1 MVPMPVS
8 YPGRLWDT
16 RIEMADDRR
25 VPLPGSERAPRAG
38 ARVAGPVD
46 PGERVEV
53 TVLVRPREPL
63 PEPTGG
69 APLTREELAARHG
82 ADPADIERVERFA
95 AEQGLEVLERSPARR
110 SVALAGSAEQV
121 QRAFGV
127 ELARWQDGAGA
138 YRGRTGPV
146 RVPADLAGVVEAVL
160 GLDDRAQAR
169 AQFRIAPRAAR
180 SFTPTELARLYDFP
194 AGADGSGQAIA
205 IIELGG
211 GFRTED
217 LSAYFAG
224 LGIPAPEVTA
234 VSVDGAAN
242 APSTPDGADAE
253 VMLDI
258 EVAGAIAPGAHLIVL
273 FAPNTDRGFL
283 DAITTATHDS
293 RRPSVISISW
303 GSPESAWTAQ
313 ALRSFDDAFAAAA
326 AVGVTVCCASGDSGS
341 GDGVG
346 DGRAHADFPAA
357 SPHVLA
363 CGGTTL
369 EESGGRIGSERVWN
383 HDGGAT
389 GGGVSDA
396 FALPSWQTGAGV
408 PPSANPGGRAGR
420 GIPDV
425 AGDADP
431 ATGYRVRV
439 DGQELVIGGT
449 SAVSP
454 LWAGLVALVNQ
465 GRGSPLGLANPALYA
480 AAAAFRDITQGDNG
494 AYRAGTGWDPCT
506 GLGSPD
512 GARLAATLAAPSA

>member
-1 MVPMPVS
+1 MS
-8 YPGRLWDT
+8 D
-16 RIEMADDRR
+16 ERR

-38 ARVAGPVD
+38 ARPAAPAD
-46 PGERVEV
+46 PAERVEV
-53 TVLVRPREPL
+53 TVVLRPREPL

-69 APLTREELAARHG
+69 APLTREELAERHG
-82 ADPADIERVERFA
+82 ADPADVERVERFA
-95 AEQGLEVLERSPARR
+95 TEHGLEVLERSAPRR
-110 SVALAGSAEQV
+110 TLALAGTAEQLE
-121 QRAFGV
+121 RAFGV
-127 ELARWQDGAGA
+127 ELTRWEDAAGG

-146 RVPADLAGVVEAVL
+146 LVPADMVDAVEAVL

-169 AQFRIAPRAAR
+169 AQFRIAPRATR
-180 SFTPTELARLYDFP
+180 SFTPPELAQLYDFP
-194 AGADGSGQAIA
+194 TGVDGAGETIA

-217 LSAYFAG
+217 LEAYFTG
-224 LGIPAPEVTA
+224 LGIPVPEVTA
-234 VSVDGAAN
+234 VSVDGAVN
-242 APSTPDGADAE
+242 APSTPESADAE

-258 EVAGAIAPGAHLIVL
+258 EVAGAIAPGARIAVY

-283 DAITTATHDS
+283 DAITTAANDDA

-303 GSPESAWTAQ
+303 GSPESGWTGQ
-313 ALRSFDDAFAAAA
+313 ALRTYDEAFRAAA
-326 AVGVTVCCASGDSGS
+326 AVGVTVCCASGDNGS

-346 DGRAHADFPAA
+346 DDRAHADFPAS

-369 EESGGRIGSERVWN
+369 EAAGSEIGSERVWN

-396 FALPSWQTGAGV
+396 FGLPSWQAGAGV
-408 PPSANPGGRAGR
+408 PPSVNPGARTGR
-420 GIPDV
+420 GVPDV

-431 ATGYRVRV
+431 TTGYRVRV

-454 LWAGLVALVNQ
+454 LWSGLVTLVNQ
-465 GRGSPLGLANPALYA
+465 RRGSPLGLANPALYA
-480 AAAAFRDITQGDNG
+480 VASGFRDITEGDNG
-494 AYRAGTGWDPCT
+494 AYRADAGWDACT

-512 GARLAATLAAPSA
+512 GARLAAALGA